1 MSFSD
6 LCWTDLQISNL
17 KPVIIKI
24 LVLQGLKTWQFITF
38 ILRKCSW
45 HIKHSQYRTAISS
58 CTHPK
63 RGRSQD
69 LCFQGMLKTLSLP
82 PALHQNQGG
91 SGSPAS
97 CFGVMLPWAP
107 QRLGHSSVLQP
118 GMFVAEG
125 FLPSHPSQPPS
136 FLPASKVRLSL
147 AVSLILVWV
156 WLFKNSLLPILK
168 KKKTQ
173 GKKNHEKPQPP

>member
-38 ILRKCSW
+38 VLRKCSW

-82 PALHQNQGG
+82 SVLQQNQG
-91 SGSPAS
+91 
-97 CFGVMLPWAP
+97 LPWKEGQVLLHP
-107 QRLGHSSVLQP
+107 VLGWCCPELHRDWVTHQSSNLGCLWLKDFYPHIHLNHLPFFLLPRLGYSL
-118 GMFVAEG
+118 
-125 FLPSHPSQPPS
+125 
-136 FLPASKVRLSL
+136 LSL
-147 AVSLILVWV
+147 
-156 WLFKNSLLPILK
+156 
-168 KKKTQ
+168 
-173 GKKNHEKPQPP
+173 